1 MTIRAILARRWL
13 PVTLGLSLLAPVVSA
28 QITIQSAMYGQTQT
42 AAPGYAGARCYTAGP
57 TNLTAAANSYCGQ
70 NAVGDT
76 CVYTVPWPG
85 PGQDPGVGCYK
96 NFTAVYKCP
105 TFQNPKT
112 IEIGGRMDEAA
123 NQKVVFDC
131 APMRVGVVSFSKIA
145 ADSQPFNSNG
155 NVATAW
161 YKINAKNNYGA
172 DYEGAINISTRVKP
186 ASSSDREVDKSK
198 NYLNCSGTP
207 TITTNASGKANLGL
221 EYKVTGYQVTGDPS
235 SGISTS
241 QVDFSLKVN
250 GAPCTGAFEYT
261 QHSEP
266 PVEGNFFVVVN
277 NAEIPLDITYAP
289 PATATPVFKM
299 TDGWILNSMGF
310 GDAILG
316 LRTRYFDYDFYYVNE
331 YGLAASAGVSCTFG
345 SSKKIAFTTSA
356 SGHLTVDGKFT
367 LAEAGRDPSGSMTWN
382 VTTTLDSSKPAF
394 HLQKGKAIGAVTCSV
409 DGTDLQYSQDL
420 GTW

>member
-1 MTIRAILARRWL
+1 MTFQRMVASRWL

-28 QITIQSAMYGQTQT
+28 QITIQSAMYGNTQS

-57 TNLTAAANSYCGQ
+57 TNLTAAANTYCSQ

-112 IEIGGRMDEAA
+112 IEIGGRTDEAA

-161 YKINAKNNYGA
+161 YSIDAKNSYGA

-186 ASSSDREVDKSK
+186 ASSFDREVDKTK
-198 NYLNCSGTP
+198 NYLNCSSTP
-207 TITTNASGKANLGL
+207 TITTNASGDANLGL
-221 EYKVTGYQVTGDPS
+221 EYKVTGYRAKVGDSPNIS
-235 SGISTS
+235 SA

-250 GAPCTGAFEYT
+250 GVPCTGAFDYFRDRQERIA
-261 QHSEP
+261 
-266 PVEGNFFVVVN
+266 GKFFVVVN
-277 NAEIPLDITYAP
+277 NAEIPLDISFAP

-299 TDGWILNSMGF
+299 IDGRILNSMAF

-345 SSKKIAFTTSA
+345 SSKKIAFTTS
-356 SGHLTVDGKFT
+356 STGHLTVNGKFT

-382 VTTTLDSSKPAF
+382 VTTTFDSSPAF